1 MILACH
7 NLNKAF
13 GEHTIVCDGS
23 FHIEDREKAALV
35 GINGAG
41 KSTILKM
48 IIGEEPLDG
57 GDVILAKGKT
67 LGYLAQ
73 RQDLTSGNT
82 IYEEVKSAKADIF
95 AMEAQIR
102 SIEHE
107 LKHLEGEE
115 LQSRLETYNRLQSEF
130 DARNG
135 YACESEITGVLKGLG
150 FTEDDFNKQ
159 TDTLSGGQKTRVSLG
174 KLLLTSPDILLLDE
188 PTNHLDLNS
197 IAWLETYL
205 INYSG
210 AVFIVSHDRYFLN
223 RVVTK
228 VVEIDNAQVRMYLGN
243 YKDYAMKKQQIR
255 DAQLKEY
262 MNQQREIKHQEE
274 VIEKF
279 SKFGSPYIG
288 HPNNKLPGIEM
299 NSGSLG
305 HGLPVC
311 VGMALAG
318 KKDNRDYRVYTV
330 MGDGELAEGSVWEGF
345 MAGHQYKLDNLCAV
359 IDRNRLQISGNTE
372 DVMGHDDLHERIRSF
387 GWHVIDVKDGND
399 IDQLNAAFEEAK
411 TVKGKPTAVIANT
424 VKGCGSSVMENKA
437 NWHHKVP
444 TQEEY
449 DQIIADFAARKEAAL
464 HE

>member
-1 MILACH
+1 MSEYKELSCLA
-7 NLNKAF
+7 
-13 GEHTIVCDGS
+13 
-23 FHIEDREKAALV
+23 
-35 GINGAG
+35 
-41 KSTILKM
+41 
-48 IIGEEPLDG
+48 
-57 GDVILAKGKT
+57 
-67 LGYLAQ
+67 Y
-73 RQDLTSGNT
+73 DLR
-82 IYEEVKSAKADIF
+82 K
-95 AMEAQIR
+95 
-102 SIEHE
+102 
-107 LKHLEGEE
+107 
-115 LQSRLETYNRLQSEF
+115 
-130 DARNG
+130 
-135 YACESEITGVLKGLG
+135 
-150 FTEDDFNKQ
+150 
-159 TDTLSGGQKTRVSLG
+159 
-174 KLLLTSPDILLLDE
+174 
-188 PTNHLDLNS
+188 
-197 IAWLETYL
+197 
-205 INYSG
+205 
-210 AVFIVSHDRYFLN
+210 
-223 RVVTK
+223 K
-228 VVEIDNAQVRMYLGN
+228 VVEMVVSGKGGHIGGDMSVIDVLVALYFKEMNISPENMDDPDRDRFVMSKGHSVEAY
-243 YKDYAMKKQQIR
+243 YAVLAAKGFFPM
-255 DAQLKEY
+255 
-262 MNQQREIKHQEE
+262 EE

-318 KKDNRDYRVYTV
+318 KMDKKDYRVYTV